1 MSQKV
6 LFIHG
11 MGEHGPDWLARYTAI
26 LRTIHPNCEFADLS
40 YSDIVNDFPLT
51 TLAKNSP
58 PESADP
64 AETYR
69 LGGSDAFAEAITVDL
84 LEAPDLEDQ
93 AFVQSNAGNT
103 ARTLMKLYKYV
114 FRYLLGTEVGTA
126 IWDTVR
132 SQTVKHIGEFGSE
145 PGSIILMGHSLGS
158 VIALDLIR
166 DTALS
171 LYWRKLIS
179 LGSPLGVIKHYL
191 PALMRPAT
199 CSVRTP
205 WVDVAAPD
213 DIVAKIPVSR
223 PKFSGNPFGTVTINR
238 GYQDPHGSYFFEAG
252 AVAAWA
258 NHLL

>member
-26 LRTIHPNCEFADLS
+26 LKTIHPNCEFADLS

-51 TLAKNSP
+51 TLTNNPP
-58 PESADP
+58 PESTDP
-64 AETYR
+64 RETYR

-84 LEAPDLEDQ
+84 LGAPDLEDQ
-93 AFVQSNAGNT
+93 AFVQSNVGNT

-114 FRYLLGTEVGTA
+114 FRYLLGTSVGTA
-126 IWDTVR
+126 IWNTIR
-132 SQTVKHIGEFGSE
+132 SQALQHLDKFGAE
-145 PGSIILMGHSLGS
+145 EGSVILMGHSLGS
-158 VIALDLIR
+158 VIALDLVR

-171 LYWRKLIS
+171 DYWRKLIS

-191 PALMRPAT
+191 PALLRPAN

-205 WVDVAAPD
+205 WIDVAAPD

-223 PKFSGNPFGTVTINR
+223 PKFSGNPLGTVTIKA
-238 GYQDPHGSYFFEAG
+238 GYPDPHGAYFFEKE
-252 AVAAWA
+252 AVDAWA
-258 NHLL
+258 DHLL